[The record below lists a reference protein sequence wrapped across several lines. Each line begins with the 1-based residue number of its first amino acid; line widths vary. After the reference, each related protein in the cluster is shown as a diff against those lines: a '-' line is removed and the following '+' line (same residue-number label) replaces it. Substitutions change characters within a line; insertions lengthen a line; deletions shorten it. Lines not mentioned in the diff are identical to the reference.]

1 MAAEPKTGHLRVWT
15 ADEIGSKSSVQLE
28 IILEDIKDEIR
39 STQEDDEVYLVAT
52 KAIRHLWLKAA
63 LLFYRPLALLLLRYC

>member
-15 ADEIGSKSSVQLE
+15 ADEINSKSSVQLE

-39 STQEDDEVYLVAT
+39 STQEDDEV
-52 KAIRHLWLKAA
+52 
-63 LLFYRPLALLLLRYC
+63 